1 MKLIFVDAYGNG
13 QYRMRVPPV
22 ELLSAI
28 DVVKSNMNMGLKN
41 VRNLLKFDVSFKEV
55 RLRIDIPVKKISFQE
70 KEGKM
75 TAAFRVKVT
84 LYKDYVKKDS
94 QTTAQTL
101 SEDKEQLLNKKT
113 LQIAI
118 PYDLKEKGKYYF
130 EIVLVNLQSGS
141 AYRHYLNYK
150 I

>member
-1 MKLIFVDAYGNG
+1 
-13 QYRMRVPPV
+13 
-22 ELLSAI
+22 
-28 DVVKSNMNMGLKN
+28 
-41 VRNLLKFDVSFKEV
+41 
-55 RLRIDIPVKKISFQE
+55 
-70 KEGKM
+70 M